1 MNKLLSASLLLVSFL
16 PTSHLLAEDVPLQSC
31 DKLPVVEVSIS
42 GAHFLF
48 LVDTAATS
56 MLNMKSFSRGDDRR
70 LSVTSWAGTTET
82 RAREITLGD
91 FVLGEHHFKS
101 LKLPAIDLSSIGHAC
116 GRRIDGILG
125 VDLLSRLNARL
136 DLETKAPHLSLET
149 ANSDAQIRELHQEL
163 LGCEAAFNRADE
175 AAFAECFAPSVV
187 VFTASGD
194 YYGRDASMEYYRR
207 RYFQHDPHAR
217 LMITPRGHHAIG
229 DAIWV
234 EYDLRIT
241 MGQQI
246 ILARGTALC
255 EKTGGRWRIVH
266 MNHSTPPPAAAAQAD
281 TSGVNSR

>member
-1 MNKLLSASLLLVSFL
+1 MNKLLSASLLILSVLL
-16 PTSHLLAEDVPLQSC
+16 PSHAPAEDVPLQSC
-31 DKLPVVEVSIS
+31 DKLPVIEVSIS
-42 GAHFLF
+42 GMHFLF

-56 MLNMKSFSRGDDRR
+56 MLNLKSFSHGDDRR
-70 LSVTSWAGTTET
+70 ISVTSWAGTTDT

-91 FVLGEHHFKS
+91 FSIGEHHLKS

-136 DLETKAPHLSLET
+136 DLQTNAPHLSLET
-149 ANSDAQIRELHQEL
+149 ASSEARIGELHQQL
-163 LGCEAAFNRADE
+163 LRCEAAFNRADE

-187 VFTASGD
+187 VFTAAGD
-194 YYGRDASMEYYRR
+194 YYGREASMEYYRR
-207 RYFQHDPHAR
+207 RYFQHDPPAH
-217 LMITPRGHHAIG
+217 LVITPRGHHAIG

-241 MGQQI
+241 MGQQTLI
-246 ILARGTALC
+246 ARGTALC

-266 MNHSTPPPAAAAQAD
+266 MNHSTPPPSALQAGR
-281 TSGVNSR
+281 SGFNNQ

>member
-1 MNKLLSASLLLVSFL
+1 MNKLLSASLLLLSFL
-16 PTSHLLAEDVPLQSC
+16 PPSRLLAEDVPLQSC

-42 GAHFLF
+42 GMHFLF

-56 MLNMKSFSRGDDRR
+56 MLNLKSFSHGDERR
-70 LSVTSWAGTTET
+70 VSVTSWSGTADT

-91 FVLGEHHFKS
+91 FVLGEHHLTS

-136 DLETKAPHLSLET
+136 DLEANAPHLSLET
-149 ANSDAQIRELHQEL
+149 ANSEARIGELHQQL

-175 AAFAECFAPSVV
+175 ASFAECFAPSVV

-194 YYGRDASMEYYRR
+194 YYGRDAIMEYYRH
-207 RYFQHDPHAR
+207 RYFQHHPPAH
-217 LMITPRGHHAIG
+217 LVITPRGHHAIG

-241 MGQQI
+241 MGQQTI
-246 ILARGTALC
+246 VARGTALC

-266 MNHSTPPPAAAAQAD
+266 MNHSTPPAAAVQAD
-281 TSGVNSR
+281 RSGVNSQ

>member
-1 MNKLLSASLLLVSFL
+1 MNKLLSAALLLLSFL
-16 PTSHLLAEDVPLQSC
+16 LPSHLLAEDIPLQNC

-42 GAHFLF
+42 GMHFLF

-56 MLNMKSFSRGDDRR
+56 MLNINSFSRGQDRR
-70 LSVTSWAGTTET
+70 LSVTSWAGTTDT
-82 RAREITLGD
+82 RAREITLGE
-91 FVLGEHHFKS
+91 FVLGEHHFTS
-101 LKLPAIDLSSIGHAC
+101 LRLPAIDLSAIGHAC

-136 DLETKAPHLSLET
+136 DLERKAPHLSLEA
-149 ANSDAQIRELHQEL
+149 ANSEERIGELHQQL
-163 LGCEAAFNRADE
+163 LGCVAAFNRADE

-194 YYGRDASMEYYRR
+194 YYGRNASMAYYRR
-207 RYFQHDPHAR
+207 RYFQHNPPAH
-217 LMITPRGHHAIG
+217 LVITPRAHHPIG

-241 MGQQI
+241 MGQQT

-255 EKTGGRWRIVH
+255 EKSGGRWRIVH
-266 MNHSTPPPAAAAQAD
+266 MNHSTPPPAAARAD
-281 TSGVNSR
+281 MSGVNSQ